1 MLVSPPVTHSS
12 PTPAPPRVAELD
24 GLRGIAIVLVLL
36 VHFGA
41 RIPADSFPA
50 EWIQALCRSGW
61 CGVDLFFVLS
71 GFLITGILLDTRDT
85 PGYFRKFF
93 ARRMLRIFPLYY
105 GVLFVSFVLLPLAAP
120 QFVDSHLQ
128 DQQAWLWSY
137 LSNFASL
144 AEGSEPWRG
153 ELLNFA
159 HFWSLAIEEQF
170 YLCWPFVVW
179 AAGRRRL
186 AMVCWVT
193 IAVALPLRWGAQHFI
208 GPFAPYYLTFGRIDT
223 LACGALGA
231 IAVRS
236 YSAEQIAPIARRL
249 MFFAGVPLAGL
260 FVARQG
266 LLHYDLPVTTI
277 GFSLFAAFFAGLVL
291 HTHCRRQTRW
301 AAFMR
306 HPVLQEL
313 GRVSYSIYI
322 FHGLFQTLLWRLAD
336 PIAAAAANYL
346 TAVVVYV
353 TITGGFAYVC
363 ALLTWPYEAAFLRL
377 KRLFDYAAPAAPRPA
392 VRSRG
397 ELVETAC

>member
-1 MLVSPPVTHSS
+1 MSPAVTHSS
-12 PTPAPPRVAELD
+12 PTPAAPRVAELD

-41 RIPADSFPA
+41 RIPPDSVPSQ
-50 EWIQALCRSGW
+50 WIQALCRSGW

-71 GFLITGILLDTRDT
+71 GFLITGILLDTRDA

-105 GVLFVSFVLLPLAAP
+105 GVLFVAFVLLPLVAP
-120 QFVDSHLQ
+120 RLADSDLQ
-128 DQQAWLWSY
+128 DQQFWLWSY
-137 LSNFASL
+137 LSNFTSL
-144 AEGSEPWRG
+144 TEGAEPWRG
-153 ELLNFA
+153 ELLNFS

-179 AAGRRRL
+179 TAGRRRL
-186 AMVCWVT
+186 ALVCWGLIV
-193 IAVALPLRWGAQHFI
+193 VALPLRCGAHHLI
-208 GPFAPYYLTFGRIDT
+208 GPFAPYYFTFGRIDT

-236 YSAEQIAPIARRL
+236 YSAEQIVPIARRL

-266 LLHYDLPVTTI
+266 LLHYDLPVATI
-277 GFSLFAAFFAGLVL
+277 GFSLLAAFFTGLVL
-291 HTHCRRQTRW
+291 LTHCRRDTRW
-301 AAFMR
+301 GAGMR

-377 KRLFDYAAPAAPRPA
+377 KRLFDYAAPAHAKPRVPA
-392 VRSRG
+392 RS